1 MSIHKLTAGSGYDY
15 LTRQV
20 AALDATEKG
29 HLGLASYYTERGE
42 IPGVW
47 IGSGMAGIGGLNPG
61 DVVTAEQMQALFG
74 AGLHP
79 LAAQRQQQL
88 QGPDLTVRDYQAVTR
103 LGAPFKIYQ
112 PDVSPFR
119 LEVAKR
125 ITALNQAGAVP
136 GDWSVPVAERARI
149 RTEVAREF
157 FTAEHGRPPED
168 ARELAATI
176 AKHSRPRTQT
186 VAGYDLTFSPVK
198 SVSALWAVAD
208 LATAAAIERA
218 HRAAVGDAL
227 RFIEQHA
234 LYTRVGTNGVRQV
247 DVRGM
252 VAAAFA
258 HRDSRAGDPD
268 LHTHV
273 AVANKVQTLD
283 GRWLSIDGRILF
295 KATVAASETYNT
307 ALENHLL
314 GSLGVRFAERP
325 NPDLRLRPV
334 REIVGINER
343 LTARWSARR
352 AAIQVRR
359 GELAADFQQ
368 AHGRPPTP
376 VEALKLAQQAT
387 LETRNAKHEPRS
399 LTEQRTAWMAQAC
412 EVLGGPTAVRTM
424 VHTALHPHPVGR
436 TLVNAQWVED
446 AAGRVLAAMEEH
458 RSTWQIWHVRAE
470 AQRQVRAL
478 QLQADQSERLVDL
491 LVGDVLGNR
500 SVLLARP
507 DDGIIEPAVLR
518 RSDGTSVY
526 TVAGSDLFT
535 STRILQAEQRLVG
548 TAGRYDGHAISPAAV
563 DVALLEATANGV
575 TLNTGQVALVRQMA
589 TSGARLQLA
598 IAPAGAGKTTA
609 MRTLAAAWTNVG
621 GDVIGLAPS
630 AAAAA
635 QLRDQIN
642 AHTDTLAKLTW
653 SAGQHDLPEWA
664 QRIGPSSL
672 VVIDEA
678 GMADT
683 LTLDAAVG
691 FIVGRGGS
699 VRLVGDGQQLAAIGA
714 GGVLRD
720 IADTHGALRLTELH
734 RFSDPAEGAA
744 SLALRD
750 GRPEA
755 LGFYLDN
762 ARLHVGDLTVVT
774 EDVFAAWLTDR
785 SSGLDA
791 IMLAP
796 TRELVSQLNQRA
808 RAHRLAIASEQNR
821 ATASPVAMLADG
833 NPASVGEQVITRAN
847 NRALRVTATDW
858 VKNGDRWTVLKV
870 SRSGDLTVR
879 HSRNGRTVR
888 LPATYVAESVELGYA
903 TTVHTAQGVTADT
916 THGLATGEE
925 SRQQLYT
932 MLTRGRIAN
941 HLYLQAVGDGDP
953 HSLIRPETVHPSTA
967 TEVLEQILARDGAVR
982 SASTLQ
988 RDQLD
993 PATRLGDAT
1002 GRYIDALHVAAED
1015 LAGREA
1021 IEVLEVAAD
1030 QIVPGLTG
1038 EPAWP
1043 TLRAHLLLLA
1053 AHGADPVAQLAAAAG
1068 SQELNSAEDRAA
1080 VVDWRLD
1087 DTGHRNTG
1095 PGPLPWLPGIPTR
1108 LRDHPEWGAYLTA
1121 RSDLVSALADQIRAS
1136 VADTDTPRWATQHGS
1151 PVPSHLVGEVLVW
1164 RAATQVSPDDR
1175 RPTGPVQ
1182 LQKAARAWQRRLD
1195 RQLAGDLPPALQEWG
1210 WLLDQVNPNLAK
1222 DAFAPVLADRLAA
1235 ISRAGMDASQ
1245 LLRSAGSTGGQLPDD
1260 HAAAALW
1267 WRITRHLTP
1276 TVAAQVDTDH
1286 THTTTRTFRLP
1297 ELLAAER
1304 ANALQA
1310 SRWWPPLVIAIGHAL
1325 QRGWRLDDLL
1335 GAAGSPQD
1343 GFVDL
1348 CQALVWRTSLLTDP
1362 IPTDEP
1368 YELFLDSA
1376 PPDMWP
1382 GTDPGAGNLS
1392 AAVWDETAIRPSGV
1406 AGAVVGAAADQEW
1419 VEPDLAVAA
1428 LIRGVAGPPEQ
1439 TDADVDR
1446 MFTRALAWQECPIGR
1461 DRMVEV
1467 NQMTLGYFR
1476 SQFSA
1481 SWAQAYLVD
1490 RFGQDLTDDP
1500 RLRPGQAPAGWTSLV
1515 HHLRSCGVTDL
1526 EMIAAGVATVAST
1539 GRLIDRF
1546 RDRVVFPIIH
1556 EGEIL
1561 GFVGRRHPDL
1571 TDADRG
1577 GPKYLNTADTPLFHK
1592 GAQLFAAIGE
1602 HLATGGVPVIVEGP
1616 MDAIAVT
1623 LASGGRYIGVAPLG
1637 TSLTDE
1643 QAAQVAR
1650 IGKNPIVATDADIAG
1665 RVAAERDFWI
1675 LAAHRL
1681 DPLFAQ
1687 LPEGSDPADLLARH
1701 GPAALVAALDQ
1712 AMPLGEQLLH
1722 ERLTNLPPDQAQHE
1736 ATRVVAAR
1744 PPASWDEG
1752 SRTISSRLKVPLPAV
1767 RQTLLAHVQD
1777 WNTNPRLAAAKPLQG
1792 VNDVK
1797 TRLTGAAQTPPV
1809 QRWAVLADQLD
1820 QRLLR
1825 QGDWPAL
1832 AQVLQTAHDQGH
1844 DAAAITRGL
1853 ITATPLNDLPA
1864 QDLRYRLV
1872 AHLGLSVDP
1881 HPPPVDTP
1889 TAKTTA
1895 RREPRRKAPATTP
1908 TPPR

>member
-20 AALDATEKG
+20 AALDATERG
-29 HLGLASYYTERGE
+29 HLGLASYYIERGE
-42 IPGVW
+42 SPGVW
-47 IGSGMAGIGGLNPG
+47 MGSGLAGIDGLNPG

-79 LAAQRQQQL
+79 LAADRQQQL

-112 PDVSPFR
+112 PDVPPYR

-125 ITALNQAGAVP
+125 IAALNQAAGVP
-136 GDWSVPVAERARI
+136 GDSAIPAGDRARI

-157 FTAEHGRPPED
+157 FVAEHRREPED

-176 AKHSRPRTQT
+176 AKHSRPRTQA

-208 LATAAAIERA
+208 QATAAAIERA

-234 LYTRVGTNGVRQV
+234 LYTRTGANGVRQV
-247 DVRGM
+247 DVRGL
-252 VAAAFA
+252 VAAAFT

-273 AVANKVQTLD
+273 AVANKVQALD

-307 ALENHLL
+307 ALENHL
-314 GSLGVRFAERP
+314 GRSLGVRFAERP
-325 NPDLRLRPV
+325 NPDPRLRPI
-334 REIVGINER
+334 REIVGIDPVLN
-343 LTARWSARR
+343 ARWSARR
-352 AAIQVRR
+352 AAIQTRR
-359 GELAADFQQ
+359 GELAVDFQQ
-368 AHGRPPTP
+368 THGRPPTP
-376 VEALKLAQQAT
+376 VESLKLAQQAT
-387 LETRNAKHEPRS
+387 LETRYTKHEPRT
-399 LTEQRTAWMAQAC
+399 LTEQRAAWLAQAS
-412 EVLGGPTAVRTM
+412 EVLGGPQSVREM
-424 VHTALHPHPVGR
+424 VHTALHPDPSAGTPVS
-436 TLVNAQWVED
+436 AQWLEA
-446 AAGRVLAAMEEH
+446 AAGRIVAAMEER

-478 QLQADQSERLVDL
+478 ELQADQSERLVDL
-491 LVGDVLGNR
+491 LVGEVLQRR
-500 SVLLARP
+500 SVSLAHP
-507 DDGIIEPAVLR
+507 ADAMTEPAVLR
-518 RSDGTSVY
+518 RSDGASVY
-526 TVAGSDLFT
+526 SVAGSDLFT
-535 STRILQAEQRLVG
+535 STRILDAEQRLVG
-548 TAGRYDGHAISPAAV
+548 TAGRRDGQTVPAAAV
-563 DVALLEATANGV
+563 NVALLEATANGI
-575 TLNTGQVALVRQMA
+575 TLNAGQVALVRQMA

-609 MRTLAAAWTNVG
+609 MRTLAAAWTEAG

-653 SAGQHDLPEWA
+653 SADQHDLPDWA
-664 QRIGPSSL
+664 QRIGPSTL

-683 LTLDAAVG
+683 VSLDAAVEY
-691 FIVGRGGS
+691 IVGRGGS
-699 VRLVGDGQQLAAIGA
+699 VRLVGDDQQLAAIGA

-720 IADTHGALRLTELH
+720 IAHTHGAVRLTELL
-734 RFSDPAEGAA
+734 RFTDPAEGAV

-755 LGFYLDN
+755 LGFYLDQ
-762 ARLHVGDLTVVT
+762 RRIHVGDLTALT
-774 EDVFAAWLTDR
+774 EDVFAAWQTDR
-785 SSGLDA
+785 SRGLDA

-808 RAHRLAIASEQNR
+808 RSHRL
-821 ATASPVAMLADG
+821 TAEPNQSQPEAVRVVMLADG

-847 NRALRVTATDW
+847 NRRLRVTVTDW
-858 VKNGDRWTVLKV
+858 VKNGDRWIVLKI
-870 SRSGDLTVR
+870 SRSGDLIVR
-879 HSRNGRTVR
+879 HSRTGRTVR
-888 LPATYVAESVELGYA
+888 LPAAYVAESVELGYA
-903 TTVHTAQGVTADT
+903 TTVHTAQGVTADAM
-916 THGLATGEE
+916 HGLATGEE

-941 HLYLQAVGDGDP
+941 HLYLQVVGDGNP
-953 HSLIRPETVHPSTA
+953 HTLIRPETVHPLTA
-967 TEVLEQILARDGAVR
+967 TEVLEQILARDGAAR

-988 RDQLD
+988 RDQHD
-993 PATRLGDAT
+993 PASRLGDAAP
-1002 GRYIDALHVAAED
+1002 RYVDALHAAAED
-1015 LAGREA
+1015 LAGREVVEA
-1021 IEVLEVAAD
+1021 LDIAAD

-1053 AHGADPVAQLAAAAG
+1053 AYGTDPAAQLAATACAR
-1068 SQELNSAEDRAA
+1068 EMYSADDRAA

-1095 PGPLPWLPGIPTR
+1095 SGPLPWHPSIPAG
-1108 LRDHPEWGAYLTA
+1108 LREHGEWGGYLTA
-1121 RSDLVSALADQIRAS
+1121 RFNLVATLADQVRTS
-1136 VADTDTPRWATQHGS
+1136 VADTDTPEWSTQCGS
-1151 PVPSHLVGEVLVW
+1151 AVPTGVLAEVQVW
-1164 RAATQVSPDDR
+1164 RAAMQVSPEDR

-1182 LQKAARAWQRRLD
+1182 LQKAARIWQRHLD
-1195 RQLAGDLPPALQEWG
+1195 RQVAGYRAPALQEWG
-1210 WLLDQVNPNLAK
+1210 WLLDQINPNLAK
-1222 DAFAPVLADRLAA
+1222 DEFTRVLADRLAA
-1235 ISRAGMDASQ
+1235 ISRAGMDARQ
-1245 LLRSAGSTGGQLPDD
+1245 LLQSAASTGGPLPDD

-1267 WRITRHLTP
+1267 WRISRHLTP
-1276 TVAAQVDTDH
+1276 AVAAQVETDH
-1286 THTTTRTFRLP
+1286 TLAAVWASRLD
-1297 ELLAAER
+1297 ELLGADR
-1304 ANALQA
+1304 VNALQS
-1310 SRWWPPLVIAIGHAL
+1310 SRWWPPLVTAVVHGL
-1325 QRGWRLDDLL
+1325 ERGWRLDDLVT
-1335 GAAGSPQD
+1335 AAGSQQD
-1343 GFVDL
+1343 GFVDV
-1348 CQALVWRTSLLTDP
+1348 CQALLWRISLLTDP
-1362 IPTDEP
+1362 VPTDEP
-1368 YELFLDSA
+1368 YEPFLDSA
-1376 PPDMWP
+1376 PPEMWP
-1382 GTDPGAGNLS
+1382 DTDPGAGIVS
-1392 AAVWDETAIRPSGV
+1392 TARDEIAIQM
-1406 AGAVVGAAADQEW
+1406 VVGDAAGLDW

-1428 LIRGVAGPPEQ
+1428 LVRGVAGPPEQ

-1446 MFTRALAWQECPIGR
+1446 MFTRAIAWRDCPVSR
-1461 DRMVEV
+1461 DRMVEI
-1467 NQMTLGYFR
+1467 NQMTLAYFR
-1476 SQFSA
+1476 SHFPA
-1481 SWAQAYLVD
+1481 SWGQAHLVD
-1490 RFGQDLTDDP
+1490 RFGQDLIDDP
-1500 RLRPGQAPAGWTSLV
+1500 RFRPGQAPAGWTSLV
-1515 HHLRSCGVTDL
+1515 HHLRSGGVTDQ

-1556 EGEIL
+1556 NDETL
-1561 GFVGRRHPDL
+1561 GFVGRRHPG
-1571 TDADRG
+1571 ADRS

-1592 GAQLFAAIGE
+1592 GAQLFGTVEE
-1602 HLATGGVPVIVEGP
+1602 HLAGGGVPVMVEGP

-1623 LASGGRYIGVAPLG
+1623 LASGGRYIGVAALG

-1643 QAAQVAR
+1643 QAGQLAR
-1650 IGKNPIVATDADIAG
+1650 IGKNLIVATDADIAG
-1665 RVAAERDFWI
+1665 RVAAEREFWM
-1675 LAAHRL
+1675 LTAHRL
-1681 DPLFAQ
+1681 DPRYAQ
-1687 LPEGSDPADLLARH
+1687 LPEGSDPADLLTRH
-1701 GPAALVAALDQ
+1701 GPATLVAALDQ
-1712 AMPLGEQLLH
+1712 ASPLGERLLD
-1722 ERLTNLPPDQAQHE
+1722 ERLSNLPPDQAHRE

-1752 SRTISSRLKVPLPAV
+1752 SRTISSRLNVPLPAV
-1767 RQTLLAHVQD
+1767 RGTLLAQVKQ
-1777 WNTNPRLAAAKPLQG
+1777 WNTNPRRAAATPLPG
-1792 VNDVK
+1792 INDLK
-1797 TRLTGAAQTPPV
+1797 RRLTGAAQIPPE
-1809 QRWAVLADQLD
+1809 QRWAALADQLD

-1832 AQVLQTAHDQGH
+1832 AQLIQQVHDQGH

-1853 ITATPLNDLPA
+1853 LTATPLNDLPA

-1872 AHLGLSVDP
+1872 AHLGLGVDP
-1881 HPPPVDTP
+1881 HPLSVDTI
-1889 TAKTTA
+1889 TAKTTTHS
-1895 RREPRRKAPATTP
+1895 EPHRKALASTVATTR